1 MSTDLTVYRNESL
14 EARMGYARTMASAGD
29 LIPKGLW
36 SSPGGGVLPAPS
48 PGKVLLVMETGAMLG
63 IHPVA
68 ALSGINIIEGK
79 PSISPALMSALVR
92 GAGHTLRVVTDG
104 TVEGGDFTAT
114 ATLTRSDDLDFTYK
128 STWTPHRAMRAELC
142 TYKQEGGV
150 WKVSATGSKGGVKPW
165 QAYTENMCKWRAVG
179 EVCGEGAQDVIM
191 GMHTP
196 DEIGGLVTDA
206 GEMIATPDAAPE
218 PTEDWLALIEATDDK
233 YDLSVLSQ
241 RIQGFEAKDGT
252 RVRDS
257 EMTEAIRT
265 AIMTHASTLTK
276 DSRETPPPAAAAEAE
291 AAPDENV
298 IDAVIVP
305 DDEPAAAAP
314 TAPSPDDP
322 EPAEEESELAKYER
336 ESAEEYAAEMKITGA

>member
-1 MSTDLTVYRNESL
+1 MSTDVTVYRNESL

-36 SSPGGGVLPAPS
+36 SSPGGGVLPSPS

-68 ALSGINIIEGK
+68 ALSGVNIIEGK

-104 TVEGGDFTAT
+104 TVEGGDFSAT
-114 ATLTRSDDLDFTYK
+114 ATLTRSDDLEFTYK
-128 STWTPHRAMRAELC
+128 ATWTPHRAMRAELC
-142 TYKQEGGV
+142 SYTKVGNV
-150 WKVSATGSKGGVKPW
+150 WKVSATGKGGGVKPW

-196 DEIGGLVTDA
+196 DELGQNVTNA
-206 GEMIATPDAAPE
+206 GEMVSTPDTESEPE

-241 RIQGFEAKDGT
+241 RIQGFGQGAA
-252 RVRDS
+252 RLHDS
-257 EMTEAIRT
+257 EMTEALRT

-276 DSRETPPPAAAAEAE
+276 DSRDTPTPASEPAAEPE
-291 AAPDENV
+291 PDENV
-298 IDAVIVP
+298 VDAEVVP
-305 DDEPAAAAP
+305 DDEPAEAPEAPAPAAE
-314 TAPSPDDP
+314 P
-322 EPAEEESELAKYER
+322 EDKETELQRYER

>member
-1 MSTDLTVYRNESL
+1 MSTDLTVYRHESL

-36 SSPGGGVLPAPS
+36 ASPGGGVLPAPS

-68 ALSGINIIEGK
+68 ALSGVNIIEGK

-104 TVEGGDFTAT
+104 TVEGGDFSAT
-114 ATLTRSDDLDFTYK
+114 ATLTRSDDLEFTYK
-128 STWTPHRAMRAELC
+128 ATWTPHRAMRAELC
-142 TYKQEGGV
+142 SYTKVGNV
-150 WKVSATGSKGGVKPW
+150 WKVSATGKGGGVKPW

-196 DEIGGLVTDA
+196 DELGQLVTDA
-206 GEMIATPDAAPE
+206 GEMVSTPDAPSE
-218 PTEDWLALIEATDDK
+218 PTADWLALIEATDDK

-241 RIQGFEAKDGT
+241 RIQGFDAKGGT
-252 RVRDS
+252 QVRDS
-257 EMTEAIRT
+257 EMTENLRT
-265 AIMTHASTLTK
+265 VIMTHASTLTK
-276 DSRETPPPAAAAEAE
+276 DSRETPPQAAEPAAEAE
-291 AAPDENV
+291 PDENV
-298 IDAVIVP
+298 VDAEVVP
-305 DDEPAAAAP
+305 DDEPAEAP
-314 TAPSPDDP
+314 TAAASAEP
-322 EPAEEESELAKYER
+322 EPEDEESELAKYER
-336 ESAEEYAAEMKITGA
+336 ESAEEMKLTGA

>member
-1 MSTDLTVYRNESL
+1 MSTDVTVYRNESL

-68 ALSGINIIEGK
+68 ALSGVNIIEGK

-114 ATLTRSDDLDFTYK
+114 ATLTRSDDLEFTYK

-142 TYKQEGGV
+142 TYTKVGGV
-150 WKVSATGSKGGVKPW
+150 WKVSATGKGGGVKPW

-206 GEMIATPDAAPE
+206 GEMISTADTKSE

-257 EMTEAIRT
+257 EMTEALRT

-276 DSRETPPPAAAAEAE
+276 DSRDIPPPAAESAVVPE
-291 AAPDENV
+291 PDENV
-298 IDAVIVP
+298 VDAEVVL
-305 DDEPAAAAP
+305 DDEPAEAP
-314 TAPSPDDP
+314 AVP
-322 EPAEEESELAKYER
+322 EPEPEDEESELAKYER
-336 ESAEEYAAEMKITGA
+336 ESAEEYAAEQAVTGA

>member
-1 MSTDLTVYRNESL
+1 MSTDVTVYRNESL

-36 SSPGGGVLPAPS
+36 SSPGGGVLPSPS

-68 ALSGINIIEGK
+68 ALSGVNIIEGK

-104 TVEGGDFTAT
+104 TVEGGDFSAT
-114 ATLTRSDDLDFTYK
+114 ATLTRSDDLEFTYK
-128 STWTPHRAMRAELC
+128 ATWTPHRAMRAELC
-142 TYKQEGGV
+142 SYTKVGDV
-150 WKVSATGSKGGVKPW
+150 WKVSATGKGGGVKPW

-196 DEIGGLVTDA
+196 DELGQNVTNA
-206 GEMIATPDAAPE
+206 GEMVSTPDTESERE

-233 YDLSVLSQ
+233 YDLAILSQ

-257 EMTEAIRT
+257 EMTEAFRT

-276 DSRETPPPAAAAEAE
+276 DSRETPPPAAEPE
-291 AAPDENV
+291 PDENV
-298 IDAVIVP
+298 VDAEVVP
-305 DDEPAAAAP
+305 DEEPAAAAP
-314 TAPSPDDP
+314 EAAAAT
-322 EPAEEESELAKYER
+322 EPEESELAKYER
-336 ESAEEYAAEMKITGA
+336 ESAEEYAAEMKLTGA